1 MKRLLALA
9 ACAVLVACSSS
20 NPAPDTAND
29 AGAAT
34 SKAVE
39 PEISF
44 MQLVGPE
51 ELNWPVGELELKYA
65 LRVENRDASPITLR
79 QIQIETVGQEGPYY
93 LPRGS
98 YFFNTAVA
106 PAATRDLEFWA
117 KGVSQGNRY
126 KIDAQSPITVRGIA
140 FFNSPNGN
148 FRKVF
153 ITNLAQPASR

>member
-1 MKRLLALA
+1 MKRLLAFA
-9 ACAVLVACSSS
+9 ACAILVACSSS
-20 NPAPDTAND
+20 KPADDTAD
-29 AGAAT
+29 GS
-34 SKAVE
+34 SKAIE
-39 PEISF
+39 PEIEF
-44 MQLVGPE
+44 LQLVGPE

-65 LRVENRDASPITLR
+65 LRVQNKDTDAITLR
-79 QIQIETVGQEGPYY
+79 QIQIETVGQQGAYY

-98 YFFNTAVA
+98 YYFNLPVA

-117 KGVSQGNRY
+117 KGYSEGNRY

>member
-20 NPAPDTAND
+20 KPADD
-29 AGAAT
+29 AAGDNT
-34 SKAVE
+34 KAVE
-39 PEISF
+39 PEIEF
-44 MQLVGPE
+44 LQLVGPE

-65 LRVENRDASPITLR
+65 LRVQNKDTEAITLR
-79 QIQIETVGQEGPYY
+79 QIQIETVGQQGAYY

-98 YFFNTAVA
+98 YYFNLPVG

-117 KGVSQGNRY
+117 KGYSEGNRY

>member
-1 MKRLLALA
+1 MKRLLAFA

-20 NPAPDTAND
+20 NPAPDAASD
-29 AGAAT
+29 AGASQA
-34 SKAVE
+34 KVVE

-44 MQLVGPE
+44 VQLVGPE

-79 QIQIETVGQEGPYY
+79 QIQIETVGQQGPYY

-117 KGVSQGNRY
+117 KGFSEGNRY

-153 ITNLAQPASR
+153 ITNLAQPAKR